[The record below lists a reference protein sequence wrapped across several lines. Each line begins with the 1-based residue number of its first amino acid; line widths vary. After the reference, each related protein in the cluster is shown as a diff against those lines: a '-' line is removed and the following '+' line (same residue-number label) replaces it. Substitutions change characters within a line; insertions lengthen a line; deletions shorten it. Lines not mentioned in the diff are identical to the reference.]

1 MLPVLLHLHVPRAS
15 GSSLHAWFRQ
25 GLGEG
30 GVAKAGSAAAVQ
42 KAVEGRVEPSLPGV
56 VTGHFA
62 YGVHSQLGGLPY
74 RYALLLRDPMQRVL
88 SLFRYIRG
96 LPAHDL
102 HKTLGQPDMTI
113 ARFYADRLPGSG
125 PRNGMVAQLSG
136 ALGTGVTLSEE
147 HLELACRHLFG
158 KDVMFGLAED
168 PAPFL
173 ARTAAFLRLEK
184 APAFPEMNR
193 PAAPM
198 AWGGTPEDMEAI
210 AAANRL
216 DRVLYERAKA
226 HLAANG

>member
-1 MLPVLLHLHVPRAS
+1 LLPVLLHLHVPRAS

-30 GVAKAGSAAAVQ
+30 GVAKAGTPAAVQ
-42 KAVEGRVEPSLPGV
+42 KVVAARQEPRRPGV

-62 YGVHSQLGGLPY
+62 HGVHTGLGGHPY
-74 RYALLLRDPMQRVL
+74 RYALLLRDPVQRVL

-102 HKTLGQPDMTI
+102 HETLNRPGMTI

-136 ALGTGVTLSEE
+136 VLGGGVTLDEE

-158 KDVMFGLAED
+158 DDVMFGLAED

-173 ARTAAFLRLEK
+173 ARAAEFLRFEK
-184 APAFPEMNR
+184 TPALPELNR
-193 PAAPM
+193 PGARA
-198 AWGGTPEDMEAI
+198 AWGGTPEDLEAI

-216 DRVLYERAKA
+216 DRMLYERAKA
-226 HLAANG
+226 RLAAVG